1 MDGWIHRILEN
12 CEFLEA
18 TIIIL
23 SPEKLLLRILEL
35 INSMLILL
43 KKRQSVIGKFF
54 IKESLCPQTF
64 HALVGV
70 LIIYVCMRYSPQR
83 CGGLIQ

>member
-18 TIIIL
+18 TIIIIL

-43 KKRQSVIGKFF
+43 KKRESVIGKLF
-54 IKESLCPQTF
+54 
-64 HALVGV
+64 
-70 LIIYVCMRYSPQR
+70 
-83 CGGLIQ
+83 

>member
-1 MDGWIHRILEN
+1 MDGFIESRKIVN
-12 CEFLEA
+12 FLEA

-43 KKRQSVIGKFF
+43 KKRLISVIGLLF
-54 IKESLCPQTF
+54 
-64 HALVGV
+64 
-70 LIIYVCMRYSPQR
+70 
-83 CGGLIQ
+83 